1 MVHPFED
8 GNGRVSRLL
17 LNMQLL
23 RDGYAPAFLLRDW
36 KGLMTTAH
44 FQYQMRDAIER
55 RDGTMSRI
63 GNPHGLATFPVACR
77 LWFKER
83 LSGRRRTMSFSCH
96 D

>member
-63 GNPHGLATFPVACR
+63 GNPHGLATFR
-77 LWFKER
+77 GLWCNGTVKWSKDC
-83 LSGRRRTMSFSCH
+83 LLI
-96 D
+96 